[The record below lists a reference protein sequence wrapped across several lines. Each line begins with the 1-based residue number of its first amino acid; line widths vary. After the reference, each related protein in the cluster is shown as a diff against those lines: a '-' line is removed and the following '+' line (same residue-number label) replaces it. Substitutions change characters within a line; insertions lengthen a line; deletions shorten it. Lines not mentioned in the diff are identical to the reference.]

1 MEEKKKP
8 LNRYE
13 RKPLVVHAIQ
23 WTGRNFEEV
32 QLMVN
37 EQGYLLRE
45 ELYINKGMGETLRV
59 LPGDFILKTDTNHI
73 FILEPDVF
81 HEDYVL
87 GKEL

>member
-1 MEEKKKP
+1 MEEKKKVV
-8 LNRYE
+8 NKYE
-13 RKPLVVHAIQ
+13 RKPLVVYAIQ

-37 EQGYLLRE
+37 EQGYLLKE